1 VGRWDGWTGSRIM
14 NEGSSF
20 PAQPPPAMVAGNPAL
35 DFANTATG
43 LEADGW
49 RDYLTDMPAL
59 LAWCRQAQGIP
70 DPEFRELRCLAP
82 MDEEGAGRLLA
93 GARGLR
99 DALNRLFSAV
109 ASGAPPPV
117 ADLALLNAELA
128 ALRSRERIVWS
139 PKGFDVEIPAP
150 GAFPGMPAVLL
161 APVLRAAF
169 DLLTGPSLDRVR
181 QCASQSCEWL
191 FLDTSKNGRRRWC
204 RMSVCGNREKGR
216 RHNARTGSAQGPAGL
231 GDGR

>member
-1 VGRWDGWTGSRIM
+1 
-14 NEGSSF
+14 
-20 PAQPPPAMVAGNPAL
+20 MVAGNLAL

-43 LEADGW
+43 LEAEGW

-70 DPEFRELRCLAP
+70 DPEFRELRRRVP

-99 DALNRLFSAV
+99 DALNRLFAAV
-109 ASGAPPPV
+109 ASGGPPR
-117 ADLALLNAELA
+117 AEDLALLNAEVA

-139 PKGFDVEIPAP
+139 PKGFGVDIPAP
-150 GAFPGMPAVLL
+150 GMPDALL

-181 QCASQSCEWL
+181 QCASERCEWL

-216 RHNARTGSAQGPAGL
+216 RHIARAGL
-231 GDGR
+231 APGGERR